1 MENTIFEGFYEKL
14 PVKQR
19 QGRGGVYPYVSADDV
34 TDRMNKLF
42 KGNWTSMVTFQDMVE
57 GQIIIRVRVEAT
69 DPETGAVYS
78 HEGFGGHTPSSADE
92 AGNGFKSAYSKALVN
107 AVRRWGVGLFLSDDD
122 RTVSQVRQT
131 NSAPSA
137 PVAPPKAM
145 PQVPK
150 VNIPSAPVAAKEPVV
165 AETATITQALPAVPQ
180 AIVDKALPKT
190 PKPATQHDNYLNP
203 PPPPPMP
210 VTPTEVTQAVEKVVA
225 GMPKIPPQATAIL
238 TETVAPAPPIPTP
251 TAVTSMV
258 DDDSISD
265 VQKIA
270 IQSLVD
276 MRGFKYEDMA
286 QGALERVPDINTLTH
301 DQAVLVIQFGN
312 NLYRESKQK

>member
-1 MENTIFEGFYEKL
+1 MEKEIFDGFYDQL

-19 QGRGGVYPYVSADDV
+19 RGRGGTYPYVSADDV
-34 TDRMNKLF
+34 TNRMNKLF
-42 KGNWTSMVTFQDMVE
+42 QGNWSSRVTFQDMVE
-57 GQIIIRVRVEAT
+57 GQIIIRVCVEAT
-69 DPETGAVYS
+69 DPVTGVVYS

-122 RTVSQVRQT
+122 RTVSEIRQASPPSQVP
-131 NSAPSA
+131 APKK
-137 PVAPPKAM
+137 PVPTGTPLPEAPPVPIA
-145 PQVPK
+145 PK
-150 VNIPSAPVAAKEPVV
+150 VNIPSTPVAAKKPVV
-165 AETATITQALPAVPQ
+165 EETITVKQELP
-180 AIVDKALPKT
+180 ALPKT
-190 PKPATQHDNYLNP
+190 DRPGENYLNP

-210 VTPTEVTQAVEKVVA
+210 VTPAEVTQAVEKVVA
-225 GMPKIPPQATAIL
+225 GMPKIPPQATTIL
-238 TETVAPAPPIPTP
+238 TETVTSDPPIPTP
-251 TAVTSMV
+251 TTMTSDV
-258 DDDSISD
+258 DDSISD

-286 QGALERVPDINTLTH
+286 NGALERVPDVNTLTH
-301 DQAVLVIQFGN
+301 DEAVLVIQFGN

>member
-1 MENTIFEGFYEKL
+1 MENTIFDGFYEKL

-42 KGNWTSMVTFQDMVE
+42 KGNWSSMVTFQDMVE

-69 DPETGAVYS
+69 DPTTGAVYS

-107 AVRRWGVGLFLSDDD
+107 ACRRWGVGLFLSDDE
-122 RTVSQVRQT
+122 RVVSQIKQ
-131 NSAPSA
+131 SSPAPTI
-137 PVAPPKAM
+137 PTAPPKAE
-145 PQVPK
+145 PQVSK
-150 VNIPSAPVAAKEPVV
+150 VSVPIPTKKEVV
-165 AETATITQALPAVPQ
+165 TETMTIKQVPPAVPQ
-180 AIVDKALPKT
+180 ALPKT
-190 PKPATQHDNYLNP
+190 PGPTQLPPAPATP
-203 PPPPPMP
+203 K
-210 VTPTEVTQAVEKVVA
+210 EVTEAVEKVVA
-225 GMPKIPPQATAIL
+225 GMPKIPPQPTTIIA
-238 TETVAPAPPIPTP
+238 ETVSPASPIPTP
-251 TAVTSMV
+251 SALTSAA
-258 DDDSISD
+258 DDVISD

-286 QGALERVPDINTLTH
+286 QGALERIPDVNSLTH
-301 DQAVLVIQFGN
+301 DEAVLVIQFGN

>member
-1 MENTIFEGFYEKL
+1 MENVIFDGFYEKL

-34 TDRMNKLF
+34 TDRMNRLF

-69 DPETGAVYS
+69 DPETGRVYS

-122 RTVSQVRQT
+122 RTVSQVRQP

-137 PVAPPKAM
+137 PVAPPKM

-190 PKPATQHDNYLNP
+190 PKPTTQLP
-203 PPPPPMP
+203 PIP
-210 VTPTEVTQAVEKVVA
+210 VTPAEVTQAVEKVVA